1 MHFWELELGGELN
14 EPFCKTMVRWAY
26 YTCLC
31 PLESFR
37 LEDENEY
44 EYEIK
49 VKVFARVLKKK
60 DTPENFILLFFTKE
74 VSTVIDTE
82 GDLASPNFDKLF
94 PPLRHSC

>member
-1 MHFWELELGGELN
+1 MEGELT
-14 EPFCKTMVRWAY
+14 ESFCKTIVRWAY

-37 LEDENEY
+37 LGDENEY

-49 VKVFARVLKKK
+49 VKVFARVLKKM
-60 DTPENFILLFFTKE
+60 PRRENFILLFFTKE

-82 GDLASPNFDKLF
+82 GGLALSQF
-94 PPLRHSC
+94 

>member
-1 MHFWELELGGELN
+1 MHFWELELEGELT
-14 EPFCKTMVRWAY
+14 ESFCKTMVRWAY

-49 VKVFARVLKKK
+49 VKVFARVLKKM
-60 DTPENFILLFFTKE
+60 TRPVNFILLFFTKE

-82 GDLASPNFDKLF
+82 GGLALSQFW
-94 PPLRHSC
+94 

>member
-1 MHFWELELGGELN
+1 MLFFVHFWELELEGELN
-14 EPFCKTMVRWAY
+14 ESFCKTMVRWAY

-49 VKVFARVLKKK
+49 VKVFARVLKKMTRRK
-60 DTPENFILLFFTKE
+60 TSFYFFLPKKLVRLLILKE
-74 VSTVIDTE
+74 I
-82 GDLASPNFDKLF
+82 
-94 PPLRHSC
+94 

>member
-1 MHFWELELGGELN
+1 MHFWELELEGELN

-31 PLESFR
+31 QLESFR

-49 VKVFARVLKKK
+49 VKVFARVLKKMTRRK
-60 DTPENFILLFFTKE
+60 TSFYFFFTKE

-82 GDLASPNFDKLF
+82 GDLASPNFDNLF
-94 PPLRHSC
+94 PPQRHSC

>member
-1 MHFWELELGGELN
+1 MEGELN

-37 LEDENEY
+37 LKDENEY

-49 VKVFARVLKKK
+49 VKVFARVLKKN

-82 GDLASPNFDKLF
+82 GDLASPNFDNLF
-94 PPLRHSC
+94 TPLRHSC

>member
-1 MHFWELELGGELN
+1 MEGELN
-14 EPFCKTMVRWAY
+14 GPFCKTMVRWAY

-49 VKVFARVLKKK
+49 VKVFARVLKKM
-60 DTPENFILLFFTKE
+60 TPENFILFFYQR
-74 VSTVIDTE
+74 I
-82 GDLASPNFDKLF
+82 
-94 PPLRHSC
+94 